1 MVYPKTIKDSMIIN
15 FDCAYHHLLGRI
27 NVLMCLWTIKGK

>member
-1 MVYPKTIKDSMIIN
+1 MIIN
-15 FDCAYHHLLGRI
+15 FDYVYHHLLSRI